1 MTSDRTHMSGF
12 DRALIALMMGLG
24 AALLSVRLGWQDY
37 WWDEHVT
44 LMFTRA
50 GWYELM
56 IQHWGTDTH
65 RPVYYALQ
73 KLWNGVFGE
82 STVAVRS
89 LPIALTVM
97 IVPFFFLTARRIAP
111 GPLAAITIIL
121 LISAPMF
128 VDQGREVRMYCL
140 ANLALA
146 IALWLAVTL
155 ASRARAE
162 MQGGA
167 PAPAPVGLWAG
178 FAAALAAAFYA
189 QAMGLF
195 VTALFGFWI
204 LICVALRILPL
215 RFLWQALAALVFYI
229 VLIIPALVP
238 FFEHL
243 TGTVGGSFWVPEPS
257 VGYIYKQTA
266 AAYPYPKWTKP
277 VVALMILWGLWSLR
291 GKPHIAW
298 LLGMMVIGLPTLVLI
313 VSFFKPLY
321 MARVI
326 AWGSFVSVLVLAA
339 GLAPLRA
346 PLRWGGVAFLVIA
359 QLVAFRDFLPPE
371 PERTPERDI
380 AARMQDFD
388 PQSDVL
394 ILGYQMMEPALRWH
408 VPQAFDGAAYG
419 FIYGDRNRNVIDAAL
434 RSVFVKRAD
443 AGRIDPQGKRL
454 FVVYEDPVPAG
465 RQAGPQDM
473 VTGALDTVIGDRA
486 LLRSATSGRIR
497 LDVYDLS
504 RPAP

>member
-1 MTSDRTHMSGF
+1 MTSYRTHVSGF
-12 DRALIALMMGLG
+12 EWALVALMMGLG
-24 AALLSVRLGWQDY
+24 AALLSFRLGWQDY

-50 GWYELM
+50 GWHELM

-65 RPVYYALQ
+65 RPVYYGLQ
-73 KLWNGVFGE
+73 KLWNGAFGE
-82 STVAVRS
+82 STAAVRS
-89 LPIALTVM
+89 LPIAITVL
-97 IVPFFFLTARRIAP
+97 IVPFFFLTARRIAA
-111 GPLAAITIIL
+111 GPLAAITVIL

-146 IALWLAVTL
+146 VALWLAVIL
-155 ASRARAE
+155 ASRARAG
-162 MQGGA
+162 MQEGA
-167 PAPAPVGLWAG
+167 HTPAPVGLWAG

-195 VTALFGFWI
+195 VAALFGFWI
-204 LICVALRILPL
+204 LICVALRVLPS
-215 RFLWQALAALVFYI
+215 RFLWQSLAALILYFI
-229 VLIIPALVP
+229 LIIPALVP

-243 TGTVGGSFWVPEPS
+243 TGTVGGSFWVPEPTPRF
-257 VGYIYKQTA
+257 IYTQTA

-277 VVALMILWGLWSLR
+277 IVALMILWGLWSLR
-291 GKPHIAW
+291 GRPHIAW

-321 MARVI
+321 LARVI
-326 AWGSFVSVLVLAA
+326 AWGSIVSVLVLAA

-359 QLVAFRDFLPPE
+359 QLFAFRDFLPPE
-371 PERTPERDI
+371 PERVPERDI
-380 AARMQDFD
+380 ADQMQDFD
-388 PQSDVL
+388 PAADVL
-394 ILGYQMMEPALRWH
+394 VLGYQMMEPALRWH
-408 VPQAFDGAAYG
+408 APQAFDGAAYG

-434 RSVFVKRAD
+434 RSVFVPRAE
-443 AGRIDPQGKRL
+443 AGGIDPQGERL

-465 RQAGPQDM
+465 RKAGPEDL
-473 VTGALDTVIGDRA
+473 VSDALEAVIGDRP
-486 LLRSATSGRIR
+486 LLRSFATQRIR